1 MSLVSIEGQ
10 LEGKDAEKISA
21 LFRKIALGED
31 LSHAEFRAIVDCVEY
46 SGPDPEQE
54 ADRLCYLVP
63 LDGLD
68 FWFNDTRLAD
78 HRDLDDEAFA
88 KITDQERLSF
98 ARELLTNL
106 GDALDADLHPGLLA
120 LTVTDGMAQIVLGYS
135 ISGYSFS
142 GIEVTCISYGRDQE
156 DLLNRLSREYLIID
170 DAFFLPSLVDQEI
183 AKISDEL
190 ILSSWSRNDS
200 Q

>member
-1 MSLVSIEGQ
+1 MGIVSIERQ
-10 LEGKDAEKISA
+10 LEGKDAEKISV
-21 LFRKIALGED
+21 LFRKAASGKN

-46 SGPDPEQE
+46 FGPDPEQE

-68 FWFNDTRLAD
+68 VWFNDTRLAD

-88 KITDQERLSF
+88 KITDRDRLSF

-120 LTVTDGMAQIVLGYS
+120 LTVTDGTTQIVLGYS

-170 DAFFLPSLVDQEI
+170 DAFFVPSLVDQQI
-183 AKISDEL
+183 AKISDEM
-190 ILSSWSRNDS
+190 ILSNWSRE
-200 Q
+200 

>member
-1 MSLVSIEGQ
+1 MGIVSVEGRHEGQ
-10 LEGKDAEKISA
+10 SAERISA
-21 LFRKIALGED
+21 IFRKVALGKE
-31 LSHAEFRAIVDCVEY
+31 LSRDEFRAIVDCVV
-46 SGPDPEQE
+46 SAGSDPEQE

-68 FWFNDTRLAD
+68 GWFNDTRLAD
-78 HRDLDDEAFA
+78 HRDLDDEEFV
-88 KITDQERLSF
+88 KITVQERLSF
-98 ARELLTNL
+98 ARELLANL

-120 LTVTDGMAQIVLGYS
+120 LTVTDGTAQIILGYS

-170 DAFFLPSLVDQEI
+170 DAFFVPSLVDQQI
-183 AKISDEL
+183 ARISDEM

>member
-31 LSHAEFRAIVDCVEY
+31 LSHAEFRAVVDCVEY

-63 LDGLD
+63 LDELD
-68 FWFNDTRLAD
+68 FWFNDTWLSD
-78 HRDLDDEAFA
+78 HRGLDDEAFE
-88 KITDQERLSF
+88 KITDQDRLAY
-98 ARELLTNL
+98 ARELLSNL

-120 LTVTDGMAQIVLGYS
+120 LTVSEGATQIVLGYS

-142 GIEVTCISYGRDQE
+142 GVEVTCISYGRDHE
-156 DLLNRLSREYLIID
+156 DLLNRLRREYLIID
-170 DAFFLPSLVDQEI
+170 DAFFLPSVVDQEV

-190 ILSSWSRNDS
+190 ILSSWSRK
-200 Q
+200 

>member
-1 MSLVSIEGQ
+1 MGIVSIEGQ
-10 LEGKDAEKISA
+10 LEGKDAEKILA

-68 FWFNDTRLAD
+68 YWFNDTWLAE
-78 HRDLDDEAFA
+78 HRDLDDDAFV
-88 KITDQERLSF
+88 KITDQDRLSF
-98 ARELLTNL
+98 ARELLSNL
-106 GDALDADLHPGLLA
+106 GDHLDGDLHPGLLA
-120 LTVTDGMAQIVLGYS
+120 LTVTDGHDEIVLGYS

-142 GIEVTCISYGRDQE
+142 GIELVCISYGSDTE
-156 DLLNRLSREYLIID
+156 ALLERLRGEYLLVD
-170 DAFFLPSLVDQEI
+170 DAFFIPSLVHQEV

-190 ILSSWSRNDS
+190 ILSSWSRK
-200 Q
+200 